1 MRLSSANLGFM
12 CEAVG
17 LIITQGL
24 FVPVGLADANAM
36 LLIALYMGQDEEAH
50 REFQLRLQERGDL
63 VLRIWRNYFANV
75 MEKNLEG
82 SNYVSESVQ
91 DLIRRAGK

>member
-1 MRLSSANLGFM
+1 VKLSSANLKFM
-12 CEAVG
+12 TESVG

-24 FVPVGLADANAM
+24 FIPVGPADANAM

-50 REFQLRLQERGDL
+50 REFQHRLQDRGDL

-91 DLIRRAGK
+91 DLIRRAGQ